1 MKLYKF
7 FLFVAL
13 TIGALMAVGCS
24 EDDGVDNRDHDY
36 GYVQFKLYK
45 ASDDASRAI
54 QAPLEALTDAK
65 KVKVALLYGTTTIA
79 QTLNLQPAEGDAA
92 AYGLR
97 TEKLKLLT
105 GDYEVLTFTLY
116 DVNDAEIYSGAPA
129 SDRKVEVVMG
139 GLTMYD
145 LPVSVTPRGRAQ
157 FRLKKD
163 MSELSRAVEREY
175 TFDEIAYATLTVEHK
190 ASQLKTTLERLPAKF
205 SIHFDETDEVEDGY
219 QTSSILCDSLVSL
232 MAGEYRLTAYELFDN
247 QKILLES
254 EQRPTEAEFTVIDN
268 GKTEVD
274 VPVRLHGAD
283 AYLKDYYA
291 LYEIWKSL
299 NGPAWSYYGEDYAPG
314 TNWDFNKDPDLWC
327 SQPGVEV
334 HPNGRI
340 ARIDISNFGFS
351 GHLSPAIGQLT
362 ELVELYLGTHNDT
375 NLLGYDPTVDTDK
388 SLAERRANRL
398 EYHKQYLSMIHPAT
412 PFSEPCARALA
423 EHQISLP
430 NTAFYEKYTERELI
444 DEKGAARRL
453 VLHDTQHGTLCNG
466 LKSIPK
472 EIGQLKKLA
481 ILFIANSE
489 IESLP
494 EEMKELTACTD
505 LELYNCPKMVEFPVS
520 IGQMPEL
527 ISLNLANNRQWSA
540 EECLK
545 GFNALAEGASKE
557 KLQILYMR
565 ENNLEEI
572 PLSIRNMKKIGL
584 LDFAYNKI
592 KTTPAWGKEIAPMQ
606 LYLDYNELE
615 SLPVDEEGYFCAY
628 DDMENFSVRF
638 NKLKKFPN
646 IFSAKSLYTIK
657 SVDFSGNDIRGFEG
671 EEDGSF
677 RGLKVETLSLSQNY
691 NLKKYP
697 AALWK
702 SGSLVAY
709 IVLRACG
716 LEEFPAGSFKGD
728 QVINLVS
735 LDLSYNNL
743 TDLPWEMNAANVPYL
758 YGVDLSFNSFS
769 KFPYEPLDAAGLTV
783 LSVRSQR
790 DSEGRRC
797 LREWPMGIYQ
807 HVGLRGLYLGSND
820 LREVNDTIST
830 LCYYLDISDNPNIV
844 FDASDICYAWQA
856 GAYILYYDKTQNIKN
871 CDLMLE

>member
-13 TIGALMAVGCS
+13 TLGGLLFVGCS
-24 EDDGVDNRDHDY
+24 EDDGVDNREHDY

-45 ASDDASRAI
+45 EDAAASRAI
-54 QAPLEALTDAK
+54 QAPLETLTDAK
-65 KVKVALLYGTTTIA
+65 KIKVSLLYNGTTIA
-79 QTLNLQPAEGDAA
+79 QTLNLQSVEGDAA

-105 GDYEVLTFTLY
+105 GEYEVLTYTLY
-116 DVNDAEIYSGAPA
+116 DVNDAEIYQGAPA
-129 SDRKVEVVMG
+129 AERKISVVMG
-139 GLTMYD
+139 GLTTYD
-145 LPVSVTPRGRAQ
+145 LPVAVTPRGRAT
-157 FRLKKD
+157 FRLTKD
-163 MSELSRAVEREY
+163 LSVLSRVAEREY
-175 TFDEIAYATLTVEHK
+175 TFDEIAYASLTIEHK
-190 ASQLKTTLERLPAKF
+190 ASQLKTSLEMLPAKF

-219 QTSSILCDSLVSL
+219 QTSSLQCDSVVWL
-232 MAGEYRLTAYELFDN
+232 MAGDYELVNFQLFDEK
-247 QKILLES
+247 KILLES
-254 EQRPTEAEFTVIDN
+254 ESSPAAVSFTVTN
-268 GKTEVD
+268 NASTSVD
-274 VPVRLHGAD
+274 VPVKLNPAD
-283 AYLKDYYA
+283 EYLKDCYA

-299 NGPAWSYYGEDYAPG
+299 NGPSWSYYGEDYAPG

-327 SQPGVEV
+327 AQPGVQV
-334 HPNGRI
+334 HQNGRI
-340 ARIDISNFGFS
+340 ARLDISNFGFS
-351 GHLSPAIGQLT
+351 GDLSPAIGQLT

-375 NLLGYDPTVDTDK
+375 NLFGYDPMLDGSKT
-388 SLAERRANRL
+388 LAERKANRL
-398 EYHKQYLSMIHPAT
+398 EYHKQLLQQIHPAT

-423 EHQISLP
+423 EHNIKLP
-430 NTAFYEKYTERELI
+430 NTAYYEQFTERDLI
-444 DEKGAARRL
+444 DEKGAARRP

-466 LKSIPK
+466 LKSLPK
-472 EIGQLKKLA
+472 EIGKLQKLST
-481 ILFIANSE
+481 LFIANST
-489 IESLP
+489 IEKLP
-494 EEMKELTACTD
+494 DEMKELVSCTD
-505 LELYNCPKMVEFPVS
+505 LEIYNCPKMVEFPTVL
-520 IGQMPEL
+520 GEMPEL
-527 ISLNLANNRQWSA
+527 ISLNLSNNKQWSA
-540 EECLK
+540 EESLK
-545 GFNALAEGASKE
+545 GFSALAEGASCE
-557 KLQILYMR
+557 KIQILYMR
-565 ENNLEEI
+565 ECSLEEI

-584 LDFAYNKI
+584 LDLAYNKI
-592 KTTPAWGKEIAPMQ
+592 KTTPAWGKEIAPLQ
-606 LYLDYNELE
+606 LYLDHNELE
-615 SLPVDEEGYFCAY
+615 SLPADEDGFFCGY
-628 DDMENFSVRF
+628 DDMENFSVTF

-646 IFSAKSLYTIK
+646 IFSAKSQFTMK
-657 SVDFSGNDIRGFEG
+657 SVDFSGNDITGFEG
-671 EEDGSF
+671 EEDGSY

-691 NLKKYP
+691 NLKRYP

-702 SGSLVAY
+702 AGSLVAY

-716 LEEFPAGSFKGD
+716 LEEFPEGSFKGD

-743 TDLPWEMNAANVPYL
+743 TDLPWEMNAGNVPYL

-769 KFPYEPLDAAGLTV
+769 KFPYEPLDASGLTV
-783 LSVRSQR
+783 FAIRSQR

-797 LREWPMGIYQ
+797 LREWPTGIYQ